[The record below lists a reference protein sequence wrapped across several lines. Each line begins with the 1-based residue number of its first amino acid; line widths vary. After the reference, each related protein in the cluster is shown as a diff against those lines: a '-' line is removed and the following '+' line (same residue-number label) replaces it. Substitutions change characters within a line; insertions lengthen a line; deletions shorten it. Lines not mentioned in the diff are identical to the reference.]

1 MLAKGEYTDVILCS
15 GPKILRD
22 FPENHAV
29 WVGVEIS
36 IRLLFLSTGPLASI
50 CAVTVA
56 NLCYAF
62 RIQTHLYCGIQWG
75 HIAVCVNCQSIAD
88 GSEYDVRLDASDWI

>member
-1 MLAKGEYTDVILCS
+1 M
-15 GPKILRD
+15 
-22 FPENHAV
+22 
-29 WVGVEIS
+29 WVEVEIS
-36 IRLLFLSTGPLASI
+36 VRLLFLSAGPLASI

-56 NLCYAF
+56 NLRYAF